1 MTPNEATM
9 RGLLGLGEWPIL
21 RDNPGQWMSLA
32 WGRKGMYRAG
42 PGQVEIETNGK
53 DCHGYPLGEQVR
65 P

>member
-1 MTPNEATM
+1 
-9 RGLLGLGEWPIL
+9 
-21 RDNPGQWMSLA
+21 MSLA